1 MKKDVCSKDDGG
13 FVARIIG
20 GEVEMHRLVH
30 FDKFF
35 SNFFC
40 LESHFDINMF
50 SAKSTTLKGARFET
64 SAKELKVALIFIER
78 FK

>member
-1 MKKDVCSKDDGG
+1 MKKMCAAKMTV
-13 FVARIIG
+13 VLLHVG

-40 LESHFDINMF
+40 LESHF
-50 SAKSTTLKGARFET
+50 ET
-64 SAKELKVALIFIER
+64 SAKALQIKVALIFIER